1 MKMRILIADD
11 EKVLTRAICK
21 ILEKNNYS
29 VDTVYNGLDALSYM
43 ECGNYDAVILDLMM
57 PGLDGISVLKKLRG
71 DSNDVPVVILSAR
84 SEVEDKVVGL
94 DSGANYYLTKPFD
107 TKELL
112 AILRTITRKNSASDT
127 RITFGNVTL
136 DRATYELYT
145 EKSSIKLANKEYQ
158 VMELLL
164 RSPKHIIPTERFIEK
179 IWGFNNEVDT
189 NIVWVYIS
197 YLRKKLQTL
206 EANIN
211 IKASRNAGYSLEENE

>member
-1 MKMRILIADD
+1 MRILIADD

-112 AILRTITRKNSASDT
+112 ASLRAITRSATELDAKLSV
-127 RITFGNVTL
+127 GNIIL
-136 DRATYELYT
+136 DRKSFTVSSSSGAFRLAKSEEL
-145 EKSSIKLANKEYQ
+145 
-158 VMELLL
+158 
-164 RSPKHIIPTERFIEK
+164 
-179 IWGFNNEVDT
+179 
-189 NIVWVYIS
+189 
-197 YLRKKLQTL
+197 
-206 EANIN
+206 
-211 IKASRNAGYSLEENE
+211 